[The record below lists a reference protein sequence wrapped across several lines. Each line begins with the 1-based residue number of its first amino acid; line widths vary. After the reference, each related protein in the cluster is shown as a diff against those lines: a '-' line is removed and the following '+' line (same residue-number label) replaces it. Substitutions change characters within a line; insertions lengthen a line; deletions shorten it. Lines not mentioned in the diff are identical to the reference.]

1 MSFSLRTLCLR
12 GEYLGSIGVSD
23 QFLVTG
29 GAGFIGSHLV
39 RRLLA
44 DGGRVRVI
52 DNLATGKRER
62 LSDLEEKIE
71 FIEGNLADPD
81 ISENALD
88 GVDYVLHQAAV
99 PSVQRSVKN
108 PIETNRANVTAT
120 LNLLESCRKHKVRRF
135 VYASS
140 SSAYGDTPVLPKR
153 EDMPPNPM
161 SPYALQK
168 FVGERYCQLY
178 FRLYG
183 LETVSLRYFNVF
195 GPSQDPS
202 SEYSAVI
209 PKFATRLSK
218 GDPIVVYGDGEQS
231 RDFTYIDNVVEANI
245 LALRAHRA
253 PGAIINVGC
262 GERVTLNQLIKLLEE
277 ILKVRA
283 TVDYQPARPGDVRD
297 SLADINLARDLL
309 GYQPKVGVTEGLRR
323 TVAWFAS
330 NAPGK

>member
-1 MSFSLRTLCLR
+1 M
-12 GEYLGSIGVSD
+12 SD

-44 DGGRVRVI
+44 DGGWVRVI

-62 LSDLEEKIE
+62 LRDVEGAIE
-71 FIEGNLADPD
+71 FIEGDLADP
-81 ISENALD
+81 STCENALSGID
-88 GVDYVLHQAAV
+88 CVLHQAAV

-108 PIETNRANVTAT
+108 PIETNKANVTST
-120 LNLLESCRKHKVRRF
+120 LNLLESCRKHGVRRF

-153 EDMPPNPM
+153 EDMPPNPL

-195 GPSQDPS
+195 GPSQDPY

-209 PKFATRLSK
+209 PKFATRLQRGES
-218 GDPIVVYGDGEQS
+218 IVVYGDGEQS
-231 RDFTYIDNVVEANI
+231 RDFTYVDNVVEANI
-245 LALRAHRA
+245 LALRAPRA
-253 PGAIINVGC
+253 AGSVMNIGC
-262 GERVTLNQLIKLLEE
+262 GERITLNRLIKILEE
-277 ILKVRA
+277 ILEVQA
-283 TVDYQPARPGDVRD
+283 AVDYQPARPGDVRD
-297 SLADINLARDLL
+297 SLADISLAQDLL
-309 GYQPKVGVTEGLRR
+309 GYQPKISVAQGLRR
-323 TVAWFAS
+323 TVAWLAS
-330 NAPGK
+330 NAGGVQGGK